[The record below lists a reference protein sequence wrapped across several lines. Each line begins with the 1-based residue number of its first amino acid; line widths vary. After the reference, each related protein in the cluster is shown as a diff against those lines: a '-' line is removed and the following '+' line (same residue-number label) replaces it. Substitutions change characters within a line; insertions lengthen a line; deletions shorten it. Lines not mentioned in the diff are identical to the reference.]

1 MIETNKLTIKYK
13 EKVAVWQLSIE
24 IKQGEKVS
32 VVGQSGCGKT
42 SFLHALAGILVP
54 SAGDITIFG
63 EKIKGIRKGTGI
75 ILQKDGLFPWKKVEA
90 NIALGIIHESLTKKE
105 KHMRVSD
112 ILQELGMLE
121 QKDKFLHELSGGQRQ
136 RVAIARSLIQKP
148 DLLLMDEPT
157 GSLDMITKER
167 FQESLHELYRKHDVT
182 TVIVTH
188 DIEEAV
194 YLGQRILVMED
205 GEVIQEILNPL
216 FGLTEA
222 RNSIEFY
229 ELCLKVRQVMKR

>member
-1 MIETNKLTIKYK
+1 MIETYNLTIKYK
-13 EKVAVWQLSIE
+13 EKIAVQQLSLR

-42 SFLHALAGILVP
+42 SLLHALAGIILP
-54 SAGDITIFG
+54 SDGRVTIFD
-63 EKIKGIRKGTGI
+63 EEIKGIRKGTGI

-90 NIALGIIHESLTKKE
+90 NIALGILHDALTKGE
-105 KHMRVSD
+105 KQQRIND
-112 ILQELGMLE
+112 ILQELGMVA
-121 QKDKFLHELSGGQRQ
+121 QSDKYLHELSGGERQ

-167 FQESLHELYRKHDVT
+167 FQESLHDLYRKHEMT

-194 YLGQRILVMED
+194 YLGQRVLVMED
-205 GEVIQEILNPL
+205 GKVIREIANPR
-216 FGLTEA
+216 FGLVEA

-229 ELCLKVRQVMKR
+229 ELCLQVRQVMKR